1 MPENNP
7 GLRDTSY
14 CPEPLRPYFTRVFN
28 KHLEAWQQAPKKIN
42 KGAKKL
48 TQKDFCDL
56 IDYRLDT
63 LRNWRSGESL
73 PGRAALPAIYEAFG
87 TTHENFMNEVNI
99 LFLRENLLNQL
110 LSNRRK
116 VIYPDFPN
124 SPAVIRA
131 TWQYLRTIFGLSMSG
146 FPLRGWV
153 SIPELDKDGYYQ
165 WNNGPTYPDPLPEG
179 VNIPSDQD
187 FKDFYAVIDPKGFI
201 HELSGY
207 DFEFLADLSEEI
219 YKYVNLRLHERKQI
233 LEDMLLE
240 GDDKNKVSASR
251 SDLSTEYKQKYGNL
265 DGIDWDEIENRVA
278 AKHISYVVRDE
289 DRKLR
294 AYKSDLSDK

>member
-1 MPENNP
+1 MASSKP

-14 CPEPLRPYFTRVFN
+14 CSEPLRPYFTQVFN
-28 KHLEAWQQAPKKIN
+28 AHLEAWQQAPREFGKRKR
-42 KGAKKL
+42 
-48 TQKDFCDL
+48 TQQDFCEQTGYS
-56 IDYRLDT
+56 IDA

-73 PGRAALPAIYEAFG
+73 PGRAALPSIFQTFG
-87 TTHENFMNEVNI
+87 TTPEEFSTEVNN
-99 LFLRENLLNQL
+99 LFLKDWMLDQL
-110 LSNRRK
+110 LDK
-116 VIYPDFPN
+116 QHEVHYPTNFPN
-124 SPAVIRA
+124 AETVIRA

>member
-1 MPENNP
+1 
-7 GLRDTSY
+7 
-14 CPEPLRPYFTRVFN
+14 
-28 KHLEAWQQAPKKIN
+28 
-42 KGAKKL
+42 
-48 TQKDFCDL
+48 
-56 IDYRLDT
+56 
-63 LRNWRSGESL
+63 
-73 PGRAALPAIYEAFG
+73 
-87 TTHENFMNEVNI
+87 
-99 LFLRENLLNQL
+99 
-110 LSNRRK
+110 
-116 VIYPDFPN
+116 
-124 SPAVIRA
+124 
-131 TWQYLRTIFGLSMSG
+131 MSG

-251 SDLSTEYKQKYGNL
+251 YDLSTEYKQKYGNL

-294 AYKSDLSDK
+294 AYKSDLSEKKK